1 MTTDYTP
8 MWQELGLDL
17 AGHEALLNVL
27 GTAYN
32 DIYLSQKNRPE
43 GMGYFDFVMS
53 EVHGLRIRELLD
65 EKAAGRKI
73 IGSYCVFVPE
83 EIVLAANATLV
94 GLCSGADFA
103 MEKVEQLLPRNTCS
117 LIKSSF
123 GFKIGKVC
131 PYLESADM
139 IVGENTCD
147 GKKKAYETLG
157 SLVDNL
163 YVMDLPQ
170 TKTDQTKALL
180 KAEYMKFKSAVEELT
195 GVAVT
200 PDSLKSAIDVVNA
213 KRAAIHRL
221 SALRKADPAPISGLD
236 ALLAN
241 QVFFYDNPA
250 RFTESVNKICD
261 ELETRIREKTGAFP
275 AGTPRILVSGC
286 PQAVPNWKLHM
297 ITETAGAVIVG
308 EESCVGERGTRNLT
322 ADTGT
327 TVDEMMDAIVDRYFE
342 VDCAIFTP
350 NPQRLDH
357 IQEMV
362 KTYNAQ
368 GVIHYGLQFCQPYL
382 MESIPVEKALE
393 EKNIPC
399 LRVETDYGME
409 DAGQLKTR
417 VEAFIE
423 QLR

>member
-1 MTTDYTP
+1 MSDDYRQ
-8 MWQELGLDL
+8 MWKNLGLDL
-17 AGHEALLNVL
+17 DAHDALLGVL
-27 GTAYN
+27 GQGYQQVF
-32 DIYLSQKNRPE
+32 LSQENRPA
-43 GMGYFDFVMS
+43 GMAYFDFVMS
-53 EVHGLRIRELLD
+53 EVHGLRIKELLD

-103 MEKVEQLLPRNTCS
+103 TEDVEKLLPRNTCA

-123 GFKIGKVC
+123 GFKLGKVC

-157 SLVDNL
+157 YLVDNL

-170 TKTDQTKALL
+170 VKSANGRALL
-180 KAEYMKFKSAVEELT
+180 KAEYQRFKAAVENLT
-195 GVAVT
+195 GATVT
-200 PDSLKSAIDVVNA
+200 TDSLKQAIRTVNA

-221 SALRKADPAPISGLD
+221 SLLRKADPAPISGLD

-250 RFTESVNKICD
+250 RFTDSVNKICD
-261 ELETRIREKTGAFP
+261 ELEKRIDARQGVFPEK
-275 AGTPRILVSGC
+275 TPRILVSGC
-286 PQAVPNWKLHM
+286 PQAVPNWKLPM
-297 ITETAGAVIVG
+297 IVETAGAVIVG

-322 ADTGT
+322 DESGA
-327 TVDEMMDAIVDRYFE
+327 TVDEMIDAIVDRYFK

-350 NPQRLDH
+350 NPDRLDH
-357 IQEMV
+357 IRQMV
-362 KTYNAQ
+362 VDYKAD

-393 EKNIPC
+393 DKQIPC
-399 LRVETDYGME
+399 LRIETDYSME
-409 DAGQLKTR
+409 DMGQLKTR
-417 VEAFIE
+417 VEAFVE
-423 QLR
+423 QLK